1 MFAPTCSS
9 KSQPKNLVTN
19 MRYFI
24 FSEISY
30 DFLKQRH
37 QILAEKLNKHYDILF
52 IERVPSR
59 LPGDVLTRIYKGI
72 RERGRK
78 QSRKKKSVG
87 NYIETF
93 KSMMLPDLNGVFR
106 VYNSIRLRRLLKRAA
121 RGDIIHLYANNPSIA
136 AAAKRKGCFL
146 IVDIVHNWWCFP
158 YHAQTQRRN
167 INKVVNLA
175 DLVIS
180 DSELTLSLAKQNCS
194 DSDKE
199 FLLLP
204 PGVDDLWFSTSI
216 KDDFQETTEFKAS
229 FFGNLRANSDL
240 ELLRELSTIERT
252 KIEILG
258 LLDQSLPSNEY
269 KWLNKFYDGNYKVSD
284 LVSKLKTA
292 DAILLPYDRSAFS
305 SSIFPAKYF
314 EAMALGKPIIS
325 NSQMTHLPMWNK
337 FIWTSD
343 EVKRLGWENLCRQH
357 YEHRYLKQVQ
367 FARENSWNGRVQT
380 LKESIC
386 RVL

>member
-1 MFAPTCSS
+1 
-9 KSQPKNLVTN
+9 

-30 DFLKQRH
+30 DFLRQRH
-37 QILAEKLNKHYDILF
+37 QILAEKLNEHYDILF

-72 RERGRK
+72 RGK
-78 QSRKKKSVG
+78 LRKKQYKNQMFS
-87 NYIETF
+87 NTIETF
-93 KSMMLPDLNGVFR
+93 KSMMMPDLNGVFR
-106 VYNSIRLRRLLKRAA
+106 VYNYIRLRRLLKRAS
-121 RGDIIHLYANNPSIA
+121 RGDIIHLYANNPSTA
-136 AAAKRKGCFL
+136 AEAKRKGCFL
-146 IVDIVHNWWCFP
+146 IVDIVHNWWSFP
-158 YHAQTQRRN
+158 YHNSTQRRN

-180 DSELTLSLAKQNCS
+180 DSELTLSLAKQECS
-194 DSDKE
+194 ERDKE

-204 PGVDDLWFSTSI
+204 PGVDDIWFSTCI
-216 KDDFQETTEFKAS
+216 KNNFHETSEFKAS

-240 ELLRELSTIERT
+240 DLFKELSSIECT

-258 LLDQSLPSNEY
+258 LLDQSLPSNDYE
-269 KWLNKFYDGNYKVSD
+269 WLSKFYDGNYNVSD
-284 LVSKLKTA
+284 LVNKLETT

-325 NSQMTHLPMWNK
+325 NSQMAHLPMWNK

-343 EVKRLGWENLCRQH
+343 EVKRLGWESLCRQH
-357 YEHRYLKQVQ
+357 YEYRCLQQVK

-386 RVL
+386 SVL